1 MGITTYNK
9 FNRIVTLLIIIGY
22 VVVNIMMQINFFKG
36 NNIFDKYQIAVSAED
51 AVKIAQQAYYAKTG
65 FLLILLILQVI
76 GGNFYRSFAWSLSA
90 YSVMTLCFFGLKL
103 PIILYLFG
111 GALSLFSYYYGN
123 YLKKKS
129 IL

>member
-1 MGITTYNK
+1 METTIYNK
-9 FNRIVTLLIIIGY
+9 FNRIITILIIIGY

-65 FLLILLILQVI
+65 FLLILLILQIV
-76 GGNFYRSFAWSLSA
+76 GGNFYRSFAWALSA
-90 YSVMTLCFFGLKL
+90 YSIMTLCFFGTKL
-103 PIILYLFG
+103 PVVLYLFG
-111 GALSLFSYYYGN
+111 GLLSLFSYYYGN

-129 IL
+129 N